1 MNQSDQGLLR
11 PALLSSLHCGA
22 GCTLGDL
29 VAEWLTFFAG
39 WTIAGT
45 TLLASYV
52 VDFIAAFLIGIAFQY
67 FAVKGM
73 KQLSRGEALKS
84 ALKADTL
91 SISAFQIG
99 MYGWMAITRFLIFE
113 RPLHPNEAVF
123 WFMMQIGMLLGLATT
138 LPVNAWLVKSG
149 VKEKMS

>member
-1 MNQSDQGLLR
+1 MNRSDEQLLR
-11 PALLSSLHCGA
+11 PAILSSLHCGA
-22 GCTLGDL
+22 GCTCGDL
-29 VAEWLTFFAG
+29 IAEWIVFFTG
-39 WTIAGT
+39 FTIAGAA
-45 TLLASYV
+45 LWASFV

-67 FAVKGM
+67 FAVKPM
-73 KQLSRGEALKS
+73 KGLSPSDALKE

-99 MYGWMAITRFLIFE
+99 MYGWMAISRFLIFH
-113 RPLHPNEAVF
+113 RALHPNEAVF

-149 VKEKMS
+149 IKERMG